1 MRNVPCTAGRP
12 GDCAPG
18 AERANSRRYAAGT
31 GERVSVSIS
40 HSAIERD
47 TAVEGYETMT
57 RSQLGMFRR
66 RSLQPSRRAVLHVQA
81 AGDPAVPSDVAD
93 WFTERAF
100 HFYLAGLRVPH
111 RLTARPGARSLASA
125 CADLDAA
132 CARLRQADG
141 ISSVIVA
148 AQGRGALAAAFWSDG
163 WSGSDDRSGTAGDA
177 GGDGRA
183 WGDGRPGGNRA
194 DALVLY
200 QPELPAWPALKL
212 SISCP
217 VLVVTGVAQGGGGRA
232 LRGAASSWPLP
243 PPRRASAAA
252 QLGSHVTWLHL
263 PRAAGQPGQAEGAGR
278 QLFFDELGR
287 WLGAY
292 MYGQVRDQLL

>member
-1 MRNVPCTAGRP
+1 
-12 GDCAPG
+12 
-18 AERANSRRYAAGT
+18 
-31 GERVSVSIS
+31 VSVSIS

-47 TAVEGYETMT
+47 TPVEGYETIT
-57 RSQLGMFRR
+57 RSQLAMFRR

-111 RLTARPGARSLASA
+111 RLTARPSTRSLASA

-163 WSGSDDRSGTAGDA
+163 RSGGI
-177 GGDGRA
+177 G
-183 WGDGRPGGNRA
+183 A

-200 QPELPAWPALKL
+200 QPELPSWPALKL

-217 VLVVTGVAQGGGGRA
+217 VLVVTGLVQGEGGQA
-232 LRGAASSWPLP
+232 LRRGASHWPLL
-243 PPRRASAAA
+243 PPRRAPAAA
-252 QLGSHVTWLHL
+252 QLGSHVTWRHL
-263 PRAAGQPGQAEGAGR
+263 PRAAGQPGLAEGAGR

>member
-1 MRNVPCTAGRP
+1 VI
-12 GDCAPG
+12 
-18 AERANSRRYAAGT
+18 
-31 GERVSVSIS
+31 VSIS
-40 HSAIERD
+40 HSAINRD
-47 TAVEGYETMT
+47 TAVEGYEAMT
-57 RSQLGMFRR
+57 RSELAIFRR

-100 HFYLAGLRVPH
+100 HFYLADLRVPH
-111 RLTARPGARSLASA
+111 RVTARPGARSLASA

-141 ISSVIVA
+141 IGSVIVA
-148 AQGRGALAAAFWSDG
+148 AQGRGALAAALWSDG
-163 WSGSDDRSGTAGDA
+163 WSGGAGAA
-177 GGDGRA
+177 GGDGTGGDGA
-183 WGDGRPGGNRA
+183 GGDGRPGGSRA
-194 DALVLY
+194 DALVLC
-200 QPELPAWPALKL
+200 QPELPARPALKL

-217 VLVVTGVAQGGGGRA
+217 VLVVTGLVQAKGGRA
-232 LRGAASSWPLP
+232 LRGPASYWPLP
-243 PPRRASAAA
+243 QPRRASAAV

-263 PRAAGQPGQAEGAGR
+263 PRPAGQPGQAEGAER